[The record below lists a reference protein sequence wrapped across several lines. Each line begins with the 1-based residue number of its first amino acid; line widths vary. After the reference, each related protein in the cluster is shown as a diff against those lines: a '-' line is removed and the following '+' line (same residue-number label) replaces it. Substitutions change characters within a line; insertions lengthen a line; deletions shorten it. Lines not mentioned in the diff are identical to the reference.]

1 MSTIIGEFFNFTYHS
16 FCKRSSLVRRWIKDQ
31 IADGEKCTHLHP
43 EQQKPEE
50 SEGGTSTLIPPGD
63 TDPATSP
70 DSSSAEQSAK
80 GQNYL
85 LKSFGGFWVYLCRL

>member
-1 MSTIIGEFFNFTYHS
+1 MSTIIGDVFNFTYHS
-16 FCKRSSLVRRWIKDQ
+16 FLQEQHFTLSSLLRRWIKDQ

-80 GQNYL
+80 GQNHL
-85 LKSFGGFWVYLCRL
+85 

>member
-16 FCKRSSLVRRWIKDQ
+16 FCKRSSLLRRWIKDQ

-50 SEGGTSTLIPPGD
+50 SEGGTSTLIMPPGD
-63 TDPATSP
+63 SDPATSST

-80 GQNYL
+80 GQNHL
-85 LKSFGGFWVYLCRL
+85 

>member
-1 MSTIIGEFFNFTYHS
+1 M
-16 FCKRSSLVRRWIKDQ
+16 SSLLRRWIKDQ

-50 SEGGTSTLIPPGD
+50 SEGGTSTLIMPPGD
-63 TDPATSP
+63 SDPATSST

-80 GQNYL
+80 GQNHL
-85 LKSFGGFWVYLCRL
+85 